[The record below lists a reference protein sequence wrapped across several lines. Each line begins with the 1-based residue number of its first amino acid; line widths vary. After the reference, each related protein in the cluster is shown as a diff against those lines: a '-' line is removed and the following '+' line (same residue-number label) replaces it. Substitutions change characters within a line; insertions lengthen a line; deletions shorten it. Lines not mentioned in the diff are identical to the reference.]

1 MTFSNTKKIWQ
12 NSMMNLHHL
21 ASVFTIFYQICFTY
35 VSPIPAQE
43 YIKAD
48 LKYQIMS
55 TVKTSEYIASKYG
68 LFKNITIWLSYMIRL
83 VIFNIAWYPMFHFLQ
98 VSKHVFC
105 KVGLNGGLRYMHV
118 FPTLLSNSQ
127 QTLNGCPGNLTQF
140 WHYLA
145 GDSIRPHR
153 VRAQSHFRCQ
163 LQVQVATCAPVWLA
177 IHWRF
182 PQQPPQVRLLC

>member
-1 MTFSNTKKIWQ
+1 MNELITFLKTSYISIYLGLSVSLQKLFKKTFFINDIFKHKKIWQ

-68 LFKNITIWLSYMIRL
+68 LFKNITI
-83 VIFNIAWYPMFHFLQ
+83 
-98 VSKHVFC
+98 
-105 KVGLNGGLRYMHV
+105 
-118 FPTLLSNSQ
+118 
-127 QTLNGCPGNLTQF
+127 
-140 WHYLA
+140 
-145 GDSIRPHR
+145 
-153 VRAQSHFRCQ
+153 
-163 LQVQVATCAPVWLA
+163 
-177 IHWRF
+177 
-182 PQQPPQVRLLC
+182 